1 MIIVKSRVKYAI
13 LKYVPNVERNEKIN
27 IAVTLHFPNTK
38 QLEMTI
44 INNWKRVKSF
54 DDEAD
59 IQFLKKYVNDLREQ
73 FTINLFNDFDG
84 MSIDDPLLLDELTR
98 YFVNKFVFEIH
109 EIDTEEN
116 FGELLRNLKKIYLY
130 YEEGKDKRITEKES
144 KAYIEQH
151 LLENNI
157 SYERRGIKNT
167 IQEQYGN
174 NINFDYKINNKYY
187 KLIFLTEDNY
197 AGYVGILKMW
207 IANAIMLKKEN
218 KKLIFVIDDLLKN
231 ERTESYKKM
240 LSDYGNIISVQEF
253 INLKLKD

>member
-1 MIIVKSRVKYAI
+1 MIYKVKYAI
-13 LKYVPNVERNEKIN
+13 LKYVPNLERNERIN
-27 IAVTLHFPNTK
+27 IAITLHYPKTK
-38 QLEMTI
+38 QLDMVI
-44 INNWKRVKSF
+44 INNWKRIKNF

-59 IQFLKKYVNDLREQ
+59 IQFLKKYVYDLKEQ
-73 FTINLFNDFDG
+73 FTVNLVNDFDG
-84 MSIDDPLLLDELTR
+84 ISLDNPLLLDELTK
-98 YFVNKFVFEIH
+98 YFVNKFIFEIH
-109 EIDTEEN
+109 EIDTNEMFDDLLKN
-116 FGELLRNLKKIYLY
+116 LRNIYLY
-130 YEEGKDKRITEKES
+130 YEIGKDKRITEKES

-157 SYERRGIKNT
+157 FYEKRGIKNN

-174 NINFDYKINNKYY
+174 NINFDYKIDNNYY

-231 ERTESYKKM
+231 DRTETYKKM
-240 LSDYGNIISVQEF
+240 LSDYGKIISVQEF
-253 INLKLKD
+253 VNMKTRI

>member
-1 MIIVKSRVKYAI
+1 MIYKVKYAI
-13 LKYVPNVERNEKIN
+13 LKYVPNLERNERIN
-27 IAVTLHFPNTK
+27 IAITLHYPKTK
-38 QLEMTI
+38 QLDMVI
-44 INNWKRVKSF
+44 INNWKRIKNF

-59 IQFLKKYVNDLREQ
+59 IQFLKKYVYDLKEQ
-73 FTINLFNDFDG
+73 FTVNLVNDFDG
-84 MSIDDPLLLDELTR
+84 ISLDNPLLLDELTK
-98 YFVNKFVFEIH
+98 YFVNKFIFEIH
-109 EIDTEEN
+109 EIDTNEMFDDLLKN
-116 FGELLRNLKKIYLY
+116 LRNIYLY
-130 YEEGKDKRITEKES
+130 YEIGKDKRITEKES

-157 SYERRGIKNT
+157 FYEKRGIKNN

-174 NINFDYKINNKYY
+174 NINFDYKIDNNYY

-231 ERTESYKKM
+231 DRTETYKKM
-240 LSDYGNIISVQEF
+240 LSDYGEIISVQEF
-253 INLKLKD
+253 VNMKTRI

>member
-1 MIIVKSRVKYAI
+1 MKSRVKYAI
-13 LKYVPNVERNEKIN
+13 LKYVPNLERNERIN
-27 IAVTLHFPNTK
+27 VAVTLHYPETK

-59 IQFLKKYVNDLREQ
+59 IQFLKKYVDDLKEQ
-73 FTINLFNDFDG
+73 FTINLVNDFDG
-84 MSIDDPLLLDELTR
+84 ISLDNPLLLDELTK
-98 YFVNKFVFEIH
+98 YFVNKFIFEIH
-109 EIDTEEN
+109 EIDTNET
-116 FGELLRNLKKIYLY
+116 FGDLLKNLKNIYLY
-130 YEEGKDKRITEKES
+130 YEAGKDKRITEKES

-157 SYERRGIKNT
+157 SYEKHGTKNS

-174 NINFDYKINNKYY
+174 NINFDYKIGDNYY

-207 IANAIMLKKEN
+207 IANAIMLQKEN
-218 KKLIFVIDDLLKN
+218 KRLIFVIDDLLKN
-231 ERTESYKKM
+231 SRTESYKKM
-240 LSDYGNIISVQEF
+240 LSDYGDIITAQDFV
-253 INLKLKD
+253 NLKIKS

>member
-1 MIIVKSRVKYAI
+1 MKSRVKYAI

-157 SYERRGIKNT
+157 SYERRGTKNT

-207 IANAIMLKKEN
+207 IANAIMLKKV
-218 KKLIFVIDDLLKN
+218 L
-231 ERTESYKKM
+231 
-240 LSDYGNIISVQEF
+240 
-253 INLKLKD
+253 

>member
-1 MIIVKSRVKYAI
+1 MKSRVKYAI

-27 IAVTLHFPNTK
+27 IAVTLHFPSTE

-84 MSIDDPLLLDELTR
+84 MSIADPLLLDELTR

-157 SYERRGIKNT
+157 FYERRGTKNI

-207 IANAIMLKKEN
+207 IANAIMLRKES
-218 KKLIFVIDDLLKN
+218 KKLIFVIDDLLRN

-240 LSDYGNIISVQEF
+240 LSDYGDIISVQEF
-253 INLKLKD
+253 VNLKLKD